1 MSRLLVLLLA
11 VGACMVF
18 PLASQGKAPALP
30 PPAARPD
37 IPVGKWNVEFTNGVK
52 QVCEIG
58 KDGAASVAEPLRT
71 SGGKAVVKGSAVVIV
86 YEDDRVE
93 RWTPV
98 GKRLVV
104 EHWFPASQF
113 PTATPVL
120 GIAEPVQ

>member
-1 MSRLLVLLLA
+1 MSRLIFLFALGSCV
-11 VGACMVF
+11 VV

-30 PPAARPD
+30 PRAAETGL
-37 IPVGKWNVEFTNGVK
+37 PVGTWNVEFANGVK
-52 QVCEIG
+52 EVCEIG
-58 KDGAASVAEPLRT
+58 KDGTASSE
-71 SGGKAVVKGSAVVIV
+71 GKAVVKGSAVVIV

-93 RWTPV
+93 RWTAV

-113 PTATPVL
+113 PTAAPVL

>member
-1 MSRLLVLLLA
+1 MSRLLILLA
-11 VGACMVF
+11 LGSCVVF

-30 PPAARPD
+30 PRAAETGL
-37 IPVGKWNVEFTNGVK
+37 PVGKWNVEFANGVT
-52 QVCEIG
+52 QVCEIA
-58 KDGAASVAEPLRT
+58 KDGTASVAEPLRN
-71 SGGKAVVKGSAVVIV
+71 SGGKAVVKGSSVVIV

-104 EHWFPASQF
+104 EHWFPASQL